1 MKKLQS
7 LFLILTAFVIAISQ
21 ATSQNR
27 ENRQR
32 LIILADMGNEPD
44 EEQQMMH
51 MLMYCNEFDLEGLVA
66 VTGKY
71 LQMEM
76 FRITLPGLSRT

>member
-1 MKKLQS
+1 MKAGLIV
-7 LFLILTAFVIAISQ
+7 LFSILTLVAAAQVDGTKS
-21 ATSQNR
+21 
-27 ENRQR
+27 R

-51 MLMYCNEFDLEGLVA
+51 MLMCSNEFDLEGLIA

-71 LQMEM
+71 LNPSHNQ
-76 FRITLPGLSRT
+76 P